1 MTKTMIVL
9 LALALVVPAIAF
21 AQNNSQSDQDKAQQH
36 EANEAAQAQVT
47 GTDTSPHHTM
57 TGTVGDNGNTL
68 TSNNTVWHVSNPDTL
83 KSYNNQEVTVKYQFN
98 IDKNT
103 IRIDKVESPGK

>member
-1 MTKTMIVL
+1 MTKAMIAL
-9 LALALVVPAIAF
+9 LALALVVPAMAF
-21 AQNNSQSDQDKAQQH
+21 AQSSSQSDTQNKAQQQ

-83 KSYNNQEVTVKYQFN
+83 KSYNNQDVTVRYQFN
-98 IDKNT
+98 QNNSLKVT
-103 IRIDKVESPGK
+103 KVESPGK